1 MNNVPVRAILEWE
14 NIGFKGLKK
23 EFKMGLYQYE
33 HEFKAKEQER
43 IRYVA
48 KLMGQI
54 WHTDLHEI
62 EDLVIRKAN
71 GEEEHR
77 KQYLVAFLDDRSRF
91 IIMLQ

>member
-1 MNNVPVRAILEWE
+1 
-14 NIGFKGLKK
+14 
-23 EFKMGLYQYE
+23 MGLYQYE

-91 IIMLQ
+91 IIHAAIVTNKESMTIAYELLKAL